1 MSQISSLAL
10 KELFSKIS
18 SVNVF
23 SKAIYNRS
31 FASVTCGT
39 ETKGLVLG
47 AYELDTGNPSQ
58 RSFAFTPTAHTY
70 DKIIS
75 GKLYFEL
82 KKSGPPIR
90 RHEVRILYGLEDT
103 FPSIAVVGLGIQ
115 GLGYNEEEVM
125 DEEKEQIR
133 EAAAIGATAL
143 RDISQVEKIFIE
155 SFGNAESAAE
165 GIVLGLW
172 SYLDNKNT
180 KNEESVQMP
189 QLELFDSCDFTGWR
203 IGLQKGNAQNL
214 ARKLCEMPANYLTP
228 RKFAEQAVKI
238 LGNSDINLEVKTKH
252 WLQMKGMDALLAVAK
267 GSCEEPLLL
276 EATYYGCEPHV
287 CPVVL
292 IGKGVTFDAGGH
304 CLKTPE
310 NMAHMRGDMAGA
322 ACVIATLKAV
332 EALRLPINIR
342 ALIPMCENML
352 GPRGMKPG
360 DIVKAMNGKT
370 IHVDSTDSDGRLVI
384 VDALSYAATFNPKV
398 IVDVG
403 GFSRGTKNAL
413 GSAAASIFTN
423 NDALWEQMK
432 IAGIHSGDRVWRL
445 PLWTHFTKTVRHCLP
460 ADVCE
465 TALNLGNSC
474 RSAAFLQEFVCRGD
488 WLHMDIYGITHQEE
502 DMVKYLKPGMTGR
515 PTRTLIEFL
524 AQFAFKPEE
533 ENNQRNQKKNA
544 DYKEVTCK
552 DESGNACR

>member
-1 MSQISSLAL
+1 MIHLSRGLLSMKEPGKFFVNTISNKTKYFSLM
-10 KELFSKIS
+10 
-18 SVNVF
+18 
-23 SKAIYNRS
+23 
-31 FASVTCGT
+31 CGG

-47 AYELDTGNPSQ
+47 AYENFSEATNTN
-58 RSFAFTPTAHTY
+58 SFKFTETAETY
-70 DKIIS
+70 NKMINN
-75 GKLYFEL
+75 KLYFGL
-82 KKSGPPIR
+82 LKSGPPIR
-90 RHEVRILYGLEDT
+90 RNEVRMLYGLDET
-103 FPSIAVVGLGIQ
+103 FSSIAVVGLGKQ
-115 GLGYNEEEVM
+115 GLGYNEEELI
-125 DEEKEQIR
+125 DEQKEQIR
-133 EAAAIGATAL
+133 EAAAMGSTTL
-143 RDISQVEKIFIE
+143 RDTSRVEKVFIE
-155 SFGNAESAAE
+155 SFGNSESAAE
-165 GIVLGLW
+165 GISLGLW
-172 SYLDNKNT
+172 SYLDNKSF
-180 KNEESVQMP
+180 KPGESVEIP
-189 QLELFDSCDFTGWR
+189 QLELFDNCDFTGWK

-287 CPVVL
+287 CPVIL

-332 EALRLPINIR
+332 EALRLPLNIR

-502 DMVKYLKPGMTGR
+502 DLVKYLKPGMTGR

-524 AQFAFKPEE
+524 AQFAFKPEDD
-533 ENNQRNQKKNA
+533 NNGRNQKKA
-544 DYKEVTCK
+544 IGFEEMTCRDDSSHPCK
-552 DESGNACR
+552 

>member
-1 MSQISSLAL
+1 MNHLLKASFIGRKSGNSFVSTIFNHIKYSSSLT
-10 KELFSKIS
+10 S
-18 SVNVF
+18 
-23 SKAIYNRS
+23 
-31 FASVTCGT
+31 CGG
-39 ETKGLVLG
+39 EMKGLVLG
-47 AYELDTGNPSQ
+47 AYETFSEATNT
-58 RSFAFTPTAHTY
+58 RSFKFTETAETY
-70 DKIIS
+70 NKMISDKLLFALI
-75 GKLYFEL
+75 
-82 KKSGPPIR
+82 KSGPPIR
-90 RHEVRILYGLEDT
+90 KYEVRMLYGLDDT
-103 FPSIAVVGLGIQ
+103 FPSIAVVGLGKQ
-115 GLGYNEEEVM
+115 GLGYNEEEQI
-125 DEEKEQIR
+125 DEYKEQVR
-133 EAAAIGATAL
+133 EAAAVGSTIL
-143 RDISQVEKIFIE
+143 RDISRVEKIFIE
-155 SFGNAESAAE
+155 SFGNSESAGE
-165 GIVLGLW
+165 GISLGLW
-172 SYLDNKNT
+172 SYLDNKSF
-180 KNEESVQMP
+180 KPGESLDIP
-189 QLELFDSCDFTGWR
+189 QLELFDNCDFTGWK

-228 RKFAEQAVKI
+228 RKFAEQTVKI

-370 IHVDSTDSDGRLVI
+370 VHIDSTDSDGRLVI
-384 VDALSYAATFNPKV
+384 VDALSYAATYNPKV

-445 PLWTHFTKTVRHCLP
+445 PLWTHFSKTVRYCLP

-465 TALNLGNSC
+465 TAQYLGNAC

-488 WLHMDIYGITHQEE
+488 WLHMDIYGITHQDE
-502 DMVKYLKPGMTGR
+502 DLVKYLRPGMTGR

-524 AQFAFKPEE
+524 AQFAFRPEDKDNE
-533 ENNQRNQKKNA
+533 RNQKKTG
-544 DYKEVTCK
+544 YQEMTCR
-552 DESGNACR
+552 DDSGHPCK